1 MNACD
6 QEGDGYLDQQKLYKI
21 VKLGLTK
28 EENSIVKKNSNFLE
42 MKIKKLIELINPPK
56 VNDIKEYPPPYTPN
70 L

>member
-56 VNDIKEYPPPYTPN
+56 VNDIKEYHPTLHP
-70 L
+70 